1 MNDLQL
7 DFTVDFINAVI
18 IEKTATHLGCKC
30 IISGYQQDELK
41 LTLTCFFNNYV
52 TLYNFSASLKRRM
65 DEHSVPAA

>member
-7 DFTVDFINAVI
+7 YFTVDFINAVI

-41 LTLTCFFNNYV
+41 LILTCFFNDYM

-65 DEHSVPAA
+65 NEHGVSPA